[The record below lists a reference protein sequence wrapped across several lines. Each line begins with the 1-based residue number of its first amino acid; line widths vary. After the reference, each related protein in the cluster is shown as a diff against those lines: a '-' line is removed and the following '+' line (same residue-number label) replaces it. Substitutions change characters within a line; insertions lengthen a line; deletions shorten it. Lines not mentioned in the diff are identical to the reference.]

1 MRIAAFFLL
10 VLGLS
15 SCGMPANRPVDA
27 FVWDKL
33 CAHADPDHVE
43 PVGKCDLDDFLVE
56 MERFPWHEQA
66 REALRFRKNSPTLSV
81 TDLKTD
87 CSFFISSAVDDN
99 DRLGYFVGYIYPGE
113 QGTRARRYVSVYEV
127 EQMEAIRETVV
138 LFFRRD
144 EAALKR
150 LLGKQ
155 PKYMDTRDNAGWEK
169 YLKMK
174 QKFM

>member
-1 MRIAAFFLL
+1 
-10 VLGLS
+10 
-15 SCGMPANRPVDA
+15 
-27 FVWDKL
+27 
-33 CAHADPDHVE
+33 
-43 PVGKCDLDDFLVE
+43 

-87 CSFFISSAVDDN
+87 RSFFISSAVDDN

-113 QGTRARRYVSVYEV
+113 QGTRARRYVSMYEV

-150 LLGKQ
+150 LLGKH
-155 PKYMDTRDNAGWEK
+155 PKYMDTRDNAGWKK

>member
-1 MRIAAFFLL
+1 MRIATFFSLF
-10 VLGLS
+10 LGLF
-15 SCGMPANRPVDA
+15 SCGIPANHPVDV
-27 FVWDKL
+27 FIWDQL
-33 CAHADPDHVE
+33 RAHEDPDHVE
-43 PVGKCDLDDFLVE
+43 PAGKCDLDGFLAE

-66 REALRFRKNSPTLSV
+66 HEALKFRKNSPTLSV

-87 CSFFISSAVDDN
+87 RSFFISSAVDNN
-99 DRLGYFVGYIYPGE
+99 DRLGYFIGYIYPGE
-113 QGTRARRYVSVYEV
+113 QGTRAPRYVNMYEV
-127 EQMEAIRETVV
+127 EQMEAIREMVV

-144 EAALKR
+144 EVALKH

-155 PKYMDTRDNAGWEK
+155 PKYMDTRDNVGWKK

>member
-1 MRIAAFFLL
+1 M
-10 VLGLS
+10 
-15 SCGMPANRPVDA
+15 
-27 FVWDKL
+27 
-33 CAHADPDHVE
+33 
-43 PVGKCDLDDFLVE
+43 
-56 MERFPWHEQA
+56 
-66 REALRFRKNSPTLSV
+66 

-87 CSFFISSAVDDN
+87 RSFFISSAVDDN

-113 QGTRARRYVSVYEV
+113 QGTRARRYVSMYEV

-150 LLGKQ
+150 LLGKH
-155 PKYMDTRDNAGWEK
+155 PKYMDTRDNAGWKK